1 MFIRHF
7 LHFIT
12 ALSGIALLL
21 SGCAGQEKERPN
33 IILLLTDDH
42 GYADTA
48 SLLAGYC
55 QAPGD
60 HAEGA
65 SAIP

>member
-21 SGCAGQEKERPN
+21 SGCAGQENTKPN
-33 IILLLTDDH
+33 IILIIADDL

-48 SLLAGYC
+48 SLLTGYC

>member
-12 ALSGIALLL
+12 ALSGIALLVA
-21 SGCAGQEKERPN
+21 GCDGQENTKPN
-33 IILLLTDDH
+33 IILIIADDL

-48 SLLAGYC
+48 SLLAVYC
-55 QAPGD
+55 QDPGD
-60 HAEGA
+60 HAGRA